1 MVTHL
6 ASVVLVQDPA
16 PGGINLLVALGGTTH
31 AQSCIHV
38 HVMASHIQANQALE
52 DDCPARPG
60 RAQEN
65 KKACS
70 CATVCYHV
78 EHSTEGGRL
87 VEITCRIP
95 IQGIQ
100 QARNTV
106 KEGASTRVKWH
117 IVEGSNGEDYACIP

>member
-16 PGGINLLVALGGTTH
+16 PGGINLLVALGGTAH
-31 AQSCIHV
+31 AQSCIHM
-38 HVMASHIQANQALE
+38 HVMASHVQTNQALE
-52 DDCPARPG
+52 DDGPAWPS

-65 KKACS
+65 KKACG

-78 EHSTEGGRL
+78 KHSTEGGRL
-87 VEITCRIP
+87 VEITRCIS

-106 KEGASTRVKWH
+106 EDGASTRVKWH
-117 IVEGSNGEDYACIP
+117 IVEGGNGEDDA